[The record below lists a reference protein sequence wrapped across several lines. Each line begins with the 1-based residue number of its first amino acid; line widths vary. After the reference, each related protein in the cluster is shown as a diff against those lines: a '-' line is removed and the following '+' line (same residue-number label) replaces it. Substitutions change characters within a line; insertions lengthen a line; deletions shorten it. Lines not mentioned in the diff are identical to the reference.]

1 MRSFIEAHS
10 VTVSS
15 SKQIKTMLSSLERRH
30 TQLMMN
36 FYSSELWTW
45 KHDKTNRL
53 EHTKG
58 RTQWTKTMG
67 SLRTRLN
74 IRLSISCRWYF
85 FKFVMFYYAKQSR
98 GTSQMV
104 IAIESLSGGTILE
117 SVAKLWSLTKQRFS
131 SLREGLVFLNIWSLL
146 DTGIRDSF
154 VPKENC
160 GSAK

>member
-1 MRSFIEAHS
+1 MHAILYRGPLSHGF
-10 VTVSS
+10 
-15 SKQIKTMLSSLERRH
+15 KFKTDKNYVVIFRKETH
-30 TQLMMN
+30 AVDEI
-36 FYSSELWTW
+36 YSSELWTW

-53 EHTKG
+53 EHNKG
-58 RTQWTKTMG
+58 RTQWTKTIG

>member
-1 MRSFIEAHS
+1 
-10 VTVSS
+10 
-15 SKQIKTMLSSLERRH
+15 
-30 TQLMMN
+30 
-36 FYSSELWTW
+36 
-45 KHDKTNRL
+45 
-53 EHTKG
+53 
-58 RTQWTKTMG
+58 
-67 SLRTRLN
+67 
-74 IRLSISCRWYF
+74 
-85 FKFVMFYYAKQSR
+85 MFYYAKQSR